1 MASVTITITDTADG
15 GITLHSQLDGDG
27 SNSRALRVAEKLL
40 MPLPWA
46 AAIDLGTPERIGE
59 CEICG
64 IVDHHLVR
72 GECAQCRAR
81 TADFRSGGES

>member
-1 MASVTITITDTADG
+1 MASVTITIRDTADG
-15 GITLHSQLDGDG
+15 GITLHSELEGDG
-27 SNSRALRVAEKLL
+27 RNSLALRVAEKLL

-46 AAIDLGTPERIGE
+46 TAIEVKERIGE

-72 GECAQCRAR
+72 GECPACRAKITR
-81 TADFRSGGES
+81 MEGV